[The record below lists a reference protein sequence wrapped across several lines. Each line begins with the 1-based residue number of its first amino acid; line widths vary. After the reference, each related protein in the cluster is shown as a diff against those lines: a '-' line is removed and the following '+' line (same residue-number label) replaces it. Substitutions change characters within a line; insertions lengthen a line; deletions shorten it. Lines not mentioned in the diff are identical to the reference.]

1 MWAEMLRE
9 TAEEAKRRI
18 ITLSKDHGR
27 LLLQSEL
34 SKLKDMLDAE
44 AERAVEE
51 TLERRGIRARIISE
65 EAELQ
70 LGGGSEVRII
80 VDPLDG
86 TNNMARGFPLAA
98 VSLAVSETE
107 TLGGI
112 VAGLI
117 MNFFTG
123 ETYFAEKGYG
133 AFLNGSL
140 ISTSKVAS
148 LGDSLLSIDVSK
160 RDHVKPLERLLKK
173 ANHLRQLGSAALS
186 LAFVSAGVLDAYI
199 DLRGL
204 IRVTDVAAG
213 LLILREAGG
222 IIHVVGESLE
232 EVELERDRTLSFIAS
247 GNRPLME
254 EVLKYLELDAE
265 R

>member
-1 MWAEMLRE
+1 MWREILPE
-9 TAEEAKRRI
+9 TAEETKRRI
-18 ITLSKDHGR
+18 LTLYKDQGR
-27 LLLQSEL
+27 LLSPSEL
-34 SKLKDMLDAE
+34 PKLKDLLDAE

-51 TLERRGIRARIISE
+51 TLERRGVRAKIISE
-65 EAELQ
+65 EAEFE
-70 LGGGSEVRII
+70 LGRGSEVRII

-98 VSLAVSETE
+98 VSLAVSETQS
-107 TLGGI
+107 LDGI

-117 MNFFTG
+117 MNLCTG
-123 ETYFAEKGYG
+123 ETYFAEKGCG
-133 AFLNGSL
+133 AFLNRSL
-140 ISTSKVAS
+140 ISTSKVTS
-148 LGDSLLSIDVSK
+148 LRDAILSIDVSK
-160 RDHVKPLERLLKK
+160 RDHVKPLERLFKR

-186 LAFVSAGVLDAYI
+186 LAFVSSGILDAYI
-199 DLRGL
+199 DVRGL

-222 IIHVVGESLE
+222 VIHVVGESLE
-232 EVELERDRTLSFIAS
+232 EVELERDRTLSLIAS

-254 EVLKYLELDAE
+254 EILKYLELDAE